1 MTFNHSE
8 IYSLAQYY
16 DLVNDFEDDVEFF
29 VDFALEKGGKTL
41 ELACGTGRMTI
52 PLAKNGVNITGI
64 DVSEEML
71 SLAKE
76 KALKEGANI
85 DFQKQNMINFKL
97 DEKFDFIF
105 CIHNSFSHVDGF
117 EDVNTFFENVKNHL
131 TDDGTFILQVFNPDF
146 FFFTRN
152 PNEQFPLK
160 SFIDPK
166 TQKVVELEES
176 SFYDDETQIHFMKW
190 HFKQEGKKEQT
201 INWSQRVYY
210 PQELEYIVQF
220 CGFEIVNKFGDFDES
235 EFANDS
241 ETQILVLK
249 KRV

>member
-41 ELACGTGRMTI
+41 ELACGTGRITI

-201 INWSQRVYY
+201 SRYRPLSSNK
-210 PQELEYIVQF
+210 
-220 CGFEIVNKFGDFDES
+220 KFGQTDT
-235 EFANDS
+235 AYC
-241 ETQILVLK
+241 
-249 KRV
+249 